1 MSDIYKPKHYTNN
14 DIEAI
19 EFIEQTVKYYPSE
32 QAYLIGN
39 VIKYLARANHK
50 GSKEID
56 LKKAHNYLYR
66 VIYGEWYKE

>member
-14 DIEAI
+14 EIEVI
-19 EFIEQTVKYYPSE
+19 DFIEQTVKYYPSE

-50 GSKEID
+50 GAKEAD
-56 LKKAHNYLYR
+56 LLKAENYLHR
-66 VIYGEWYKE
+66 AIKGVWKE

>member
-1 MSDIYKPKHYTNN
+1 MAEHYKQG

-19 EFIEQTVKYYPSE
+19 DFIEQTVKYYPSE

-50 GSKEID
+50 GTKEIGI
-56 LKKAHNYLYR
+56 AH
-66 VIYGEWYKE
+66 V

>member
-14 DIEAI
+14 EIEVI

-50 GSKEID
+50 GTKEAD
-56 LKKAHNYLYR
+56 LLKAENYLHR
-66 VIYGEWYKE
+66 AIKGVWKE

>member
-14 DIEAI
+14 EIEAI
-19 EFIEQTVKYYPSE
+19 EFIEQTVKHYPSE

-50 GSKEID
+50 GTKESD
-56 LKKAHNYLYR
+56 LLKAENYLHR
-66 VIYGEWYKE
+66 AIKGVWKE

>member
-1 MSDIYKPKHYTNN
+1 MATTNEHYKQG

-50 GSKEID
+50 GSKEFD
-56 LKKAHNYLYR
+56 LLKAENHLHR
-66 VIYGEWYKE
+66 AIKGVWKE

>member
-39 VIKYLARANHK
+39 VIKYLARSPHK
-50 GSKEID
+50 GTKEID
-56 LKKAHNYLYR
+56 LLKAENYLHR
-66 VIYGEWYKE
+66 AIKGVWKE